1 MITEKC
7 YEVASRID
15 HTNIKK
21 DATEQDIIKTCD
33 EAKKYK
39 FRGVDVR
46 PEWVSVVKRELQ
58 GTNIKV
64 IVLIDDPMGL
74 SSHEE
79 RIEACQKAKQDGADE
94 LDVVMNIV
102 DMKYENYDKILR
114 DLSEITEITDTK
126 VIIGSGYL
134 TDREIAKAS
143 QLVSQSGAICV
154 KTATDKDPIEH
165 RELEEKGE
173 HIIIMKENA
182 PNLLVKAAGSIRS
195 YENYKMMLIAGAD
208 IIGTSSSLAIIEG
221 FLKTNSEK

>member
-15 HTNIKK
+15 HTNIRK

-46 PEWVSVVKRELQ
+46 PEWTSVVKRELE

-79 RIEACQKAKQDGADE
+79 RMAMCRKAKEDGADE

-102 DMKYENYDKILR
+102 DMKYENYDKILK
-114 DLSEITEITDTK
+114 DLSEIAEITDTK
-126 VIIGSGYL
+126 IIIGSGYL
-134 TDREIAKAS
+134 TDKEIAKAS
-143 QLVSQSGAICV
+143 QLVKQSGAICV
-154 KTATDKDPIEH
+154 KTATIKDPIEH

-182 PNLLVKAAGSIRS
+182 PDLLVKASGSIRS
-195 YENYKMMLIAGAD
+195 YENYKMMLMAGAD
-208 IIGTSSSLAIIEG
+208 IIGTSSGLAIIEG
-221 FLKTNSEK
+221 FIKTNSEK

>member
-7 YEVASRID
+7 YEVAGRID

-21 DATEQDIIKTCD
+21 DATEQDIIRTCD

-46 PEWVSVVKRELQ
+46 PEWISVVKRELE
-58 GTNIKV
+58 GIDIKV

-79 RIEACQKAKQDGADE
+79 RMAKCRKAKEDGADE

-102 DMKYENYDKILR
+102 DMKYEKCDKILN
-114 DLSEITEITDTK
+114 DLSEIAEIADTK
-126 VIIGSGYL
+126 IIIGSGYL

-143 QLVSQSGAICV
+143 QLVKQSGAICV
-154 KTATDKDPIEH
+154 KTATDKDPLEH

-182 PNLLVKAAGSIRS
+182 PDLLVKAAGSIRS
-195 YENYKMMLIAGAD
+195 YENYKMMLMAGAD
-208 IIGTSSSLAIIEG
+208 IIGTSSSLAIMEG
-221 FLKTNSEK
+221 FLKTNSER